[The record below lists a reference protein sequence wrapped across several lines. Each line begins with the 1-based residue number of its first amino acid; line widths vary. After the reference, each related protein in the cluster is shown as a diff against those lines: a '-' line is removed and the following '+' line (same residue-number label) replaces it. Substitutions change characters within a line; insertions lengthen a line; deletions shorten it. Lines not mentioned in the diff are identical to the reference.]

1 MKRHYVLPLR
11 TKVRDS
17 LAIYPFSLSQQP
29 YNRNKSVIPT
39 PCAKRREAKWVD
51 GIIANHLV
59 HLPLLLQR
67 GGTHRRRHLKHP
79 ITATKKASFCRS
91 KNWCMSSLKE
101 KAPLQLQCH
110 ALFCQTP
117 RKRQEKAD
125 TKYQKLKVDLI
136 VQTVGGKK

>member
-1 MKRHYVLPLR
+1 MPLR

-17 LAIYPFSLSQQP
+17 LAIYPISLSQQP
-29 YNRNKSVIPT
+29 HNRNKSVIPT

-79 ITATKKASFCRS
+79 ITATKKSFLSPIEELVHVIIEGKSAFAAAMSRFISPNS
-91 KNWCMSSLKE
+91 KKE
-101 KAPLQLQCH
+101 
-110 ALFCQTP
+110 T
-117 RKRQEKAD
+117 RK
-125 TKYQKLKVDLI
+125 
-136 VQTVGGKK
+136 G